1 MFYKNCYC
9 FEEYAC
15 VGVQAQNKH
24 DIFFKFL
31 MRQCFFSSNAGEV
44 RCIFTQTKQLS
55 LNLHPTHMVKTKEK
69 HIPLNSKNHILN
81 TTWTT
86 WCTYVLVSYVK
97 VKEVV
102 ALCYNRKHSIFTLF
116 STCTNS
122 IIHPFYPPQNREDIV
137 SDFSWDIFMSQG
149 KLQTMNMQ
157 YWGGGGVKEVCYGI
171 CASRE

>member
-1 MFYKNCYC
+1 MYYKNCYC
-9 FEEYAC
+9 YEEYAC
-15 VGVQAQNKH
+15 IGVQAQNKH
-24 DIFFKFL
+24 DIFL
-31 MRQCFFSSNAGEV
+31 NSSWGNVFFSSNAGEV

-81 TTWTT
+81 STWTT

-102 ALCYNRKHSIFTLF
+102 ALCYNRKHSISTLF

-122 IIHPFYPPQNREDIV
+122 IIHPFYTPPPPQKKICKDIV
-137 SDFSWDIFMSQG
+137 SDFSWDILMSQE
-149 KLQTMNMQ
+149 KLQTMGFVQ
-157 YWGGGGVKEVCYGI
+157 VEKSSI
-171 CASRE
+171 AFS

>member
-1 MFYKNCYC
+1 MYYKNCYC

-15 VGVQAQNKH
+15 IGVQAQNKH
-24 DIFFKFL
+24 DIFFQFL

-86 WCTYVLVSYVK
+86 WCTSVLVSYVK

-102 ALCYNRKHSIFTLF
+102 ALCYNRKHSISTLF

-122 IIHPFYPPQNREDIV
+122 IITPLLPPKNTRGHCFRFLLGHLHV
-137 SDFSWDIFMSQG
+137 SGEIANNEYAKFFFF
-149 KLQTMNMQ
+149 
-157 YWGGGGVKEVCYGI
+157 WGGGI

>member
-1 MFYKNCYC
+1 MHALGYKHRINTT
-9 FEEYAC
+9 
-15 VGVQAQNKH
+15 
-24 DIFFKFL
+24 FFL
-31 MRQCFFSSNAGEV
+31 NSSWGNVFFSSNAGEV

-69 HIPLNSKNHILN
+69 HIRLNSKNHILN
-81 TTWTT
+81 TTWTA

-102 ALCYNRKHSIFTLF
+102 ALCYNRKHSISTLF

-122 IIHPFYPPQNREDIV
+122 IIYTTFTPPKIRKDIV
-137 SDFSWDIFMSQG
+137 SDFSWDTFMSQE

-157 YWGGGGVKEVCYGI
+157 NLGGG
-171 CASRE
+171 

>member
-1 MFYKNCYC
+1 MYYKNCYC

-15 VGVQAQNKH
+15 IGVQAQNKH
-24 DIFFKFL
+24 DIFL
-31 MRQCFFSSNAGEV
+31 NSSWGNVFFSSNAGEV

-55 LNLHPTHMVKTKEK
+55 LNLHPTHMVKTNEK

-81 TTWTT
+81 STWTT

-102 ALCYNRKHSIFTLF
+102 ALCYNRKHSISTLF

-122 IIHPFYPPQNREDIV
+122 IIHPFYPPKYARTLFQISLGTSSCLRRNCKQWICK
-137 SDFSWDIFMSQG
+137 I
-149 KLQTMNMQ
+149 
-157 YWGGGGVKEVCYGI
+157 WGGGKRGVLWDLCK
-171 CASRE
+171 

>member
-1 MFYKNCYC
+1 MHALGYKHRINMT
-9 FEEYAC
+9 
-15 VGVQAQNKH
+15 
-24 DIFFKFL
+24 FFSIPHEA
-31 MRQCFFSSNAGEV
+31 MFFSSNAGEV

-55 LNLHPTHMVKTKEK
+55 LNLHPTHMVKTKER

-81 TTWTT
+81 TTWIT
-86 WCTYVLVSYVK
+86 WCTSVPVSYVK

-102 ALCYNRKHSIFTLF
+102 ALCYNKKHSISTLF

-122 IIHPFYPPQNREDIV
+122 IIHPFYPPKICEDIV
-137 SDFSWDIFMSQG
+137 SHFSWDIFISEE

-157 YWGGGGVKEVCYGI
+157 IWGGGGGAKEVYYGF

>member
-1 MFYKNCYC
+1 MYYKNCYC

-15 VGVQAQNKH
+15 IGVQAQNKH

-31 MRQCFFSSNAGEV
+31 MRQWFFSSNAGDV

-69 HIPLNSKNHILN
+69 HIPLNSKNHNLN

-102 ALCYNRKHSIFTLF
+102 ALCYNRKHSISKLF
-116 STCTNS
+116 STCANS
-122 IIHPFYPPQNREDIV
+122 IIHPFYPPPKYARTLFQISLGTSSCLRRNCKQWI
-137 SDFSWDIFMSQG
+137 SKI
-149 KLQTMNMQ
+149 
-157 YWGGGGVKEVCYGI
+157 
-171 CASRE
+171 